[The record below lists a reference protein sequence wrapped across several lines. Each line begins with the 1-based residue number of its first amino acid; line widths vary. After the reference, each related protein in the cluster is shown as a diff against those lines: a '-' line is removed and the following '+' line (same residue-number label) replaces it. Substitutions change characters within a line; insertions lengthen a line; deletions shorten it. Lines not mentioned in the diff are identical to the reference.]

1 MNRRTFLSFLL
12 TACCWLSKLMNID
25 VRQDKKVQTKTPGR
39 QRLEEFWAEDR

>member
-25 VRQDKKVQTKTPGR
+25 VLQAKKAQTKTPGR
-39 QRLEEFWAEDR
+39 LRLEEFWADDR